1 MPINK
6 IIPRF
11 LVSDKDERL
20 LENGAMTD
28 AINVTISENGN
39 GTEGVIKN
47 MVSTVAANA
56 KNGSALTTNDAIK
69 AIGQASDPQRGFLY
83 VFVADVSGDLEHAIY
98 QYNTKSV
105 INDGLGVNEFRIV
118 YKGAWLDF
126 DSNSFIKVD
135 VVNAAFQ
142 QDDNIQT
149 ILYFTDNINPPRKI
163 NVDRAISGDFN
174 GLSDNDLDY
183 ALSAIKA
190 PQTKPVTFSFATDT
204 SFPVNNFARAS
215 FQFATQ
221 YIYKDGE
228 ESAISPYSKLAFSNV
243 IAAES
248 IEEDTGVLFFTDNR
262 CDLFLNWINGSS
274 LPEDNPSDVEKIR
287 ILARRGNEG
296 SFFVIDEVDPRTT
309 LTRSVDSSTAVEI
322 YSATTGKYKFYNNGL
337 YGSVPAN
344 TVNKLYDNVPQKAV
358 GQCVSNNR
366 VFYSNY
372 TEGYANHPVDAVW
385 GVNYG
390 SERAGGQV
398 IFDGTEGLFTETAS
412 AYTTENNYKL
422 QFDFTDGTFF
432 TNAATDVVPTGS
444 IFSFSFEFIPKFDLF
459 ASTGVLDTITAQV
472 TPSVGSVYSD
482 LILKLGDHS
491 FSNNG
496 VRLDGGSFS
505 YSAQI
510 AGVPNE
516 TLDSFIDRLEA
527 FLDNELGDTVFT
539 QTITPG
545 SGDDPV
551 VLNYRVTDAGSGSVF
566 AVGDTLDDA
575 GSLVWSGGDIE
586 VSYSFLVSQITDGIK
601 IEPYVSKIRTT
612 NTVGLGWVYPDGSAV
627 ANININETFSSPLSQ
642 IIDVYDGGTGSDL
655 DLSQNRAYYFFS
667 TSAQRTFK
675 AGCHH
680 DFGVVY
686 YDKYGRSGNVNKIGG
701 FYAEFPGERSTGDEG
716 AVTARVTLGADG
728 TTTGQDAPDWAHSWQ
743 LVYGGMR
750 DYERVFTYAAGKA
763 YPAMATTSAGA
774 NASSADTDRKQ
785 IYVSLQGL
793 DQFNSERGA
802 LRDYS
807 FTEGDKLRVVKHKK
821 NGSSTTWY
829 YPLASDATSIIEFN
843 VVGVE
848 VLGTTGNPII
858 PSGST
863 PTYEYE
869 GTFLVLEAPQVAA
882 GTDGTNG
889 SDLKYPGFDWF
900 TVAQVD
906 YPDASTPQ
914 TEQYWGKDCIFEIV
928 TPRKTEQQ
936 VYYEIGER
944 RAVKTYKSVPNA
956 SEEAET
962 GLSAWTNHGPT
973 VEVESSDVYMRSTP
987 CKNSPY
993 QAATLSWTT
1002 NSPELYTYKYIESET
1017 QSLSDFFVSD
1027 DWDKGRAFIYYEPSA
1042 TVRRFNGITYS
1053 DAYAEDVSVLSL
1065 SSFNASLANFYSVDS
1080 KYGKLNYIGAYN
1092 EDIVGVQENK
1102 FSLIPI
1108 GKNIIEYAQGSGN
1121 VAVST
1126 DVVGQPRYSS
1136 GDYGCGNNPES
1147 VLIQDGNVFFA
1158 DKSRSSVLWFS
1169 GSQLVPI
1176 SEQNTSSLFQN
1187 FFELGGDR
1195 YVSGYDPEDNI
1206 YYISSAVDTVGYDLT
1221 RQVWQSRYSFVPDL
1235 YISQNNMMYS
1245 TKYKTIY
1252 DVATSLDVGRILWSH
1267 SGDSNNQYNNFY
1279 GSNYDSLVQVVFND
1293 FPSLVKVFNA
1303 ISYEGSSQSWD
1314 METGMV
1320 TDLGQTSGTIANWDY
1335 REGSYYR
1342 YMPRDTA
1349 DKYLYV
1355 GKADSP
1361 SGSSI
1366 PLKDN
1371 LNLIKLSFS
1380 PAGSYVYYGSSKE
1393 QGNIIN
1399 SITANSVTLT
1409 TDIGL
1414 IANNDEIHFK
1424 IPNDGDTMRGHWAK
1438 VTFNLTSSIKN
1449 ELYCINLHTAESKLS
1464 HGLTQQ

>member
-47 MVSTVAANA
+47 MVGTVAANA

-69 AIGQASDPQRGFLY
+69 AIGQASDSQRGFLY

-118 YKGAWLDF
+118 YKGAWLNF

-163 NVDRAISGDFN
+163 NVDRAISGDFD

-190 PQTKPVTFSFATDT
+190 PQTKPVTFGFATDT
-204 SFPVNNFARAS
+204 SIPVNNFARAT

-228 ESAISPYSKLAFSNV
+228 ESAVSPYSKLAFSNV
-243 IAAES
+243 VAAES
-248 IEEDTGVLFFTDNR
+248 LEEDTGVLFFTDNR
-262 CDLFLNWINGSS
+262 CDLFLNWINGSTS
-274 LPEDNPSDVEKIR
+274 PEENPSDVEKIR
-287 ILARRGNEG
+287 ILGRRGNEG
-296 SFFVIDEVDPRTT
+296 SFFTIDEIDPR
-309 LTRSVDSSTAVEI
+309 VDLERTIDSPGLNNKVTVYEASSGT
-322 YSATTGKYKFYNNGL
+322 YKFYNNGL
-337 YGSVPAN
+337 YPSIPSA
-344 TVNKLYDNVPQKAV
+344 TVNKLYDNVPQKAA

-366 VFYSNY
+366 LFYSNY
-372 TEGYANHPVDAVW
+372 TEGYANHSVDAVW
-385 GVNYG
+385 GVSYG
-390 SERAGGQV
+390 SERGGGQV
-398 IFDGTEGLFTETAS
+398 IFDGSEGLVTETS
-412 AYTTENNYKL
+412 VEENGANTNYQLNIELTDLGSPL
-422 QFDFTDGTFF
+422 QVFGDTVPSGSLYSLSFD
-432 TNAATDVVPTGS
+432 
-444 IFSFSFEFIPKFDLF
+444 FIPKFDLF
-459 ASTGVLDTITAQV
+459 TSSGNIDTITA
-472 TPSVGSVYSD
+472 SVDTGGNSTYNIGLS
-482 LILKLGDHS
+482 LGDPLLDPLS
-491 FSNNG
+491 AA
-496 VRLDGGSFS
+496 RIDGGSFS
-505 YSAQI
+505 YSTQI
-510 AGVPNE
+510 GSAPGE
-516 TLDSFIDRLEA
+516 TVQEFRDRFLA
-527 FLDNELGDTVFT
+527 HLDNELGD
-539 QTITPG
+539 ITF
-545 SGDDPV
+545 SHNIDLTSSPV
-551 VLNYRVTDAGSGSVF
+551 VLNYEITSDGGNLDF
-566 AVGDTLDDA
+566 AIGDTIEDHLNSFD
-575 GSLVWSGGDIE
+575 GSIKVEYKFSS
-586 VSYSFLVSQITDGIK
+586 VSDGNTRIK
-601 IEPYVSKIRTT
+601 IRPYVSKISSNGNISLTFDSNGT
-612 NTVGLGWVYPDGSAV
+612 SAQ
-627 ANININETFSSPLSQ
+627 ATSTFSFEKTFNSYTQQRLYNYNNS
-642 IIDVYDGGTGSDL
+642 TSDAV
-655 DLSQNRAYYFFS
+655 DLSQNIAYYFV
-667 TSAQRTFK
+667 TNAAQKTFK

-701 FYAEFPGERSTGDEG
+701 FYAEFPGERSTPDGG
-716 AVTARVTLGADG
+716 AVSARVTVTNAAPLWAD
-728 TTTGQDAPDWAHSWQ
+728 SWQ
-743 LVYGGMR
+743 LVYGGMQ
-750 DYERVFTYAAGKA
+750 DYDRVFTYTTGKA
-763 YPAMATTSAGA
+763 YPALAVSDAGVVGGVDA
-774 NASSADTDRKQ
+774 NRKQ
-785 IYVSLQGL
+785 IYVAMIGL
-793 DQFNSERGA
+793 DEYQSERGA
-802 LRDYS
+802 LRKYS
-807 FTEGDKLRVVKHKK
+807 FTEGDKLRVVKHKTTD
-821 NGSSTTWY
+821 GTTWT
-829 YPLASDATSIIEFN
+829 YPLANDSVSLIEFN

-848 VLGTTGNPII
+848 ILGGSNNPIAVA
-858 PSGST
+858 
-863 PTYEYE
+863 PTNEHK
-869 GTFLVLEAPQVAA
+869 GTFLVLEAPLVAGGVDGQG
-882 GTDGTNG
+882 GTT
-889 SDLKYPGFDWF
+889 DLKYPGFDWF
-900 TVAQVD
+900 TVSGTN
-906 YPDASTPQ
+906 YPDST
-914 TEQYWGKDCIFEIV
+914 TVGDIYWGRDSVVEIV
-928 TPRKTEQQ
+928 TPKKVEQQ

-944 RAVKTYKSVPNA
+944 RAVKTYKTTPTGGQT
-956 SEEAET
+956 AET

-973 VEVESSDVYMRSTP
+973 VIVDSTDTYLRQVP
-987 CKNSPY
+987 CKGPVYSG
-993 QAATLSWTT
+993 SWTT
-1002 NSPELYTYKYIESET
+1002 NSPAAYEYTSIEMES
-1017 QSLSDFFVSD
+1017 QDLSDFFVSD
-1027 DWDKGRAFIYYEPSA
+1027 DWDKGRAFVYYEPSA

-1108 GKNIIEYAQGSGN
+1108 GKNIIEYAQGNGN
-1121 VAVST
+1121 VTVST

-1136 GDYGCGNNPES
+1136 GDYGCGDNPES

-1245 TKYKTIY
+1245 TKFKTI
-1252 DVATSLDVGRILWSH
+1252 LGVGRILWSH

-1303 ISYEGSSQSWD
+1303 ISYEGSSGSWD
-1314 METGMV
+1314 MGTGMV
-1320 TDLGQTSGTIANWDY
+1320 TDLGQTSGTIASWDY
-1335 REGSYYR
+1335 REGSYYK

-1361 SGSSI
+1361 SGI
-1366 PLKDN
+1366 NLPLKEN

-1399 SITANSVTLT
+1399 SITANSVTVT
-1409 TDIGL
+1409 PNIGL
-1414 IANNDEIHFK
+1414 IANDDEIHFK

-1438 VTFNLTSSIKN
+1438 VTFNLTSSTKN

>member
-47 MVSTVAANA
+47 MVGTVAANA
-56 KNGSALTTNDAIK
+56 QTGSALTVGDEIK
-69 AIGQASDPQRGFLY
+69 AIGQASDSQRGFLY
-83 VFVADVSGDLEHAIY
+83 VFVADVIGSTQDAIY
-98 QYNTKSV
+98 QYNTKST

-118 YKGAWLDF
+118 YKGDWLNF
-126 DSNSFIKVD
+126 DKDSFIKVD

-149 ILYFTDNINPPRKI
+149 VLYFTDNINPPRKI
-163 NVDRAISGDFN
+163 NVDRAIDGDFD

-204 SFPVNNFARAS
+204 SIPVNNFARAT

-243 IAAES
+243 VAAES
-248 IEEDTGVLFFTDNR
+248 LEEDTGVLFFTDNR
-262 CDLFLNWINGSS
+262 CDLFLNWINASTS
-274 LPEDNPSDVEKIR
+274 PEDNPSDVKKIR
-287 ILARRGNEG
+287 ILGRRGNEG
-296 SFFVIDEVDPRTT
+296 SFFIIDEIDPRVDLERTIDSPG
-309 LTRSVDSSTAVEI
+309 LTNKVTVYEASSGT
-322 YSATTGKYKFYNNGL
+322 YKFYNNGL
-337 YGSVPAN
+337 YPSVPLV

-358 GQCVSNNR
+358 GQCISNNR
-366 VFYSNY
+366 LFYSNY
-372 TEGYANHPVDAVW
+372 TEGYANHSVDAVW
-385 GVNYG
+385 GVSYG
-390 SERAGGQV
+390 DERGGGQI
-398 IFDGTEGLFTETAS
+398 IFDGSEGLVTETSVEENGLNTNYQLNIELIDSGSPLTAAS
-412 AYTTENNYKL
+412 SIVPSGSLYSL
-422 QFDFTDGTFF
+422 SFDF
-432 TNAATDVVPTGS
+432 
-444 IFSFSFEFIPKFDLF
+444 IPRFDLF
-459 ASTGVLDTITAQV
+459 TAGGTIDTITA
-472 TPSVGSVYSD
+472 SVDNGSQIYNID
-482 LILKLGDHS
+482 LSLGDPALS
-491 FSNNG
+491 PENAA
-496 VRLDGGSFS
+496 RIDGGSFS
-505 YSAQI
+505 YSTQV
-510 AGVPNE
+510 GSVPGE
-516 TLDSFIDRLEA
+516 DVESFRDRLLA
-527 FLDNELGDTVFT
+527 HLDNELGD
-539 QTITPG
+539 ITFSHDIELG
-545 SGDDPV
+545 SSPV
-551 VLNYRVTDAGSGSVF
+551 ILNYEITSDGGNLDF
-566 AVGDTLDDA
+566 AVGDTIEDHVNSFD
-575 GSLVWSGGDIE
+575 GSIKVEYKFSLLSSGNT
-586 VSYSFLVSQITDGIK
+586 QIRI
-601 IEPYVSKIRTT
+601 IPYVSKISS
-612 NTVGLGWVYPDGSAV
+612 NG
-627 ANININETFSSPLSQ
+627 NISLTFDSNGTGATASDTFSFSKTFNSYTQQKL
-642 IIDVYDGGTGSDL
+642 YNYNNNASDAV
-655 DLSQNRAYYFFS
+655 DLSQNIAYYFI
-667 TSAQRTFK
+667 TNSAQKTFK

-701 FYAEFPGERSTGDEG
+701 FYAEFPGERSTPDGG
-716 AVTARVTLGADG
+716 AVSARVTVTNNAPSWAD
-728 TTTGQDAPDWAHSWQ
+728 SWQ
-743 LVYGGMR
+743 LVYGGMQ
-750 DYERVFTYAAGKA
+750 DYDRVFTYTTGKA
-763 YPAMATTSAGA
+763 YPALTVADNGTTG
-774 NASSADTDRKQ
+774 SSADTNRKQ
-785 IYVSLQGL
+785 IYVAMIGL
-793 DQFNSERGA
+793 DEYQSERGA
-802 LRDYS
+802 LRNYS
-807 FTEGDKLRVVKHKK
+807 FTKGDKLRVVKHKIT
-821 NGSSTTWY
+821 NGTNWV
-829 YPLASDATSIIEFN
+829 YPLANDSVSLIEFN

-848 VLGTTGNPII
+848 ILGDSNNPIA
-858 PSGST
+858 GT
-863 PTYEYE
+863 PTNEHK
-869 GTFLVLEAPQVAA
+869 GTFLVLEAPLVA
-882 GTDGTNG
+882 GGVDGQGVTT
-889 SDLKYPGFDWF
+889 DLKYQGFDWF
-900 TVAQVD
+900 TVSGTS
-906 YPDASTPQ
+906 YPDGTATGDI
-914 TEQYWGKDCIFEIV
+914 YWGRDSVIEIV
-928 TPRKTEQQ
+928 TPKKVEQQ

-944 RAVKTYKSVPNA
+944 RAVKTYKSIPT
-956 SEEAET
+956 SGQTDET

-973 VEVESSDVYMRSTP
+973 VTVDSTDTYLRQVP
-987 CKNSPY
+987 CKGPVYNGS
-993 QAATLSWTT
+993 SWTT
-1002 NSPELYTYKYIESET
+1002 NSPAAYEYTSIEMES
-1017 QSLSDFFVSD
+1017 QDLSDFFVSD
-1027 DWDKGRAFIYYEPSA
+1027 DWDKGRAFVYYEPSA

-1121 VAVST
+1121 VTVST

-1136 GDYGCGNNPES
+1136 GDYGCGDNPES

-1206 YYISSAVDTVGYDLT
+1206 YYISSTADTVGYDLT
-1221 RQVWQSRYSFVPDL
+1221 RQVWQSRYSFIPDL
-1235 YISQNNMMYS
+1235 YINQNNMMYS
-1245 TKYKTIY
+1245 TKNKTNQ
-1252 DVATSLDVGRILWSH
+1252 DPARILWSH
-1267 SGDSNNQYNNFY
+1267 SGNSSTQHNIFY

-1293 FPSLVKVFNA
+1293 FPSRVKVFNA

-1314 METGMV
+1314 MGTGMV
-1320 TDLGQTSGTIANWDY
+1320 TDLGQTSGTISNWDL
-1335 REGSYYR
+1335 REGAYYK

-1355 GKADSP
+1355 GKADNP
-1361 SGSSI
+1361 SGLDL
-1366 PLKDN
+1366 PLKEN

-1380 PAGSYVYYGSSKE
+1380 PAGSYIYYGSSKT

-1399 SITANSVTLT
+1399 NVGGANSMTVVPN
-1409 TDIGL
+1409 IGS
-1414 IANNDEIHFK
+1414 IANNDEIYLK
-1424 IPNDGDTMRGHWAK
+1424 VPNDGDTMRGHWAK
-1438 VTFNLTSSIKN
+1438 VTFNLSSSIPN